1 MRIVWFDNEAPEGCN
16 LKKDKATVKAWARD
30 NDDVIHGIIHLV
42 EETEMEAVKILAGEQ
57 GANNEGKVMLRTL
70 ELHFMKGLVVI
81 ERVVEVQE
89 PGSFTTKSTSTQI
102 GYLDACCS
110 GDDCCCPRPK
120 EK

>member
-1 MRIVWFDNEAPEGCN
+1 M
-16 LKKDKATVKAWARD
+16 KKDRATVKAWVRD
-30 NDDVIHGIIHLV
+30 NDDMLHGIAHLV

-57 GANNEGKVMLRTL
+57 GTNNEGKVMLHTL

-102 GYLDACCS
+102 GYLDACCCR
-110 GDDCCCPRPK
+110 DDCCCPSPK